1 MVDSDSRN
9 SRHQKYETWAKRTIP
24 EWTISRLSIRY
35 LDILG
40 EKNINNGQNF
50 TVLHRNLSTAWSP
63 SPGSMDVLFVFTH
76 PSI

>member
-1 MVDSDSRN
+1 MLDSDSRN

-50 TVLHRNLSTAWSP
+50 TAV
-63 SPGSMDVLFVFTH
+63 VFC
-76 PSI
+76 IEI